1 MMSAMGKE
9 SGVARAGVGDR
20 NQFDRGG
27 NCTAIR
33 LLFEKADS
41 LRLQTSQLLPP
52 PPFKYGHRRAGILCR
67 EAKGPPCLTTQS
79 QEL

>member
-9 SGVARAGVGDR
+9 NGVARAGVGDR

-41 LRLQTSQLLPP
+41 LRLQTSRLLLPTP
-52 PPFKYGHRRAGILCR
+52 TPL
-67 EAKGPPCLTTQS
+67 
-79 QEL
+79 